1 MNAHTGTPMYTC
13 LKLAINPNFPRHVMA
28 PAHSEVTLT
37 PKVDVYSYGIML
49 CEVAT
54 RTFPEA
60 QKFPSM
66 LEQVSTKWL

>member
-1 MNAHTGTPMYTC
+1 M
-13 LKLAINPNFPRHVMA
+13 V
-28 PAHSEVTLT
+28 
-37 PKVDVYSYGIML
+37 ML

-66 LEQVSTKWL
+66 LEQVSTKWLQLHQIIISCTKDNPEDRPTMARIVVALREMPQFKNYYHNV